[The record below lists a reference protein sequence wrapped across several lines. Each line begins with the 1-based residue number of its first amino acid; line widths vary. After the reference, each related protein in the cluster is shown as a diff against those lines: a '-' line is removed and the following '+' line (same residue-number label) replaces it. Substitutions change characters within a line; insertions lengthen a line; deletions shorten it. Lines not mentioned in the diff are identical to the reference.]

1 MSTLSPVRGA
11 SGRPALARRGARRT
25 GHRQSGLPGYGFI
38 APALVGLIA
47 LYIAP
52 LITTMYLSLTET
64 RPFGGETFIGI
75 ENYAALVS
83 DPRFWSA
90 LQNSAVYTAIVL
102 LGIPISVVLA
112 ALIHAVRRGQNVYRV
127 LFFLPVVTLPVA
139 VGMVWRYIYNGEFGL
154 LNQLLAV
161 VGIDGPSW
169 VANPGTAI
177 FAVAVVGI
185 WMSLGTSI
193 IILGAGL
200 KGIPPELLEAS
211 ALDGAGPVKQFFA
224 ITLPLLSPSI
234 FFVSVLSVISS
245 LQMFDLI
252 YVMLARGS
260 EAETASQTIVYFFF
274 QQTFI
279 QFDRGYGAA
288 IAVVL
293 LVIIVAVTSLQ
304 FRLQRKAVF
313 YG

>member
-1 MSTLSPVRGA
+1 MTTSTTQGRGA
-11 SGRPALARRGARRT
+11 FGRPAPAASRRGALRR
-25 GHRQSGLPGYGFI
+25 GAPGYAFI

-52 LITTMYLSLTET
+52 LIWTLYLSLTET
-64 RPFGGETFIGI
+64 GPFGGETFIGMD
-75 ENYAALVS
+75 NYTRLAS
-83 DPRFWSA
+83 DPRFWA
-90 LQNSAVYTAIVL
+90 AVGNSAVYTAIVL
-102 LGIPISVVLA
+102 LGIPISIVLA
-112 ALIHAVRRGQNVYRV
+112 TMIHNVRRGQNVYRV

-154 LNQLLAV
+154 LNQVLAV
-161 VGIDGPSW
+161 AGIDGPSW
-169 VANPGTAI
+169 VADPSVAI
-177 FAVAVVGI
+177 FAVSVVGI
-185 WMSLGTSI
+185 WMNLGTSI

-200 KGIPPELLEAS
+200 QGVPPELLEAS
-211 ALDGAGPVKQFFA
+211 ALDGAGPVKQFVS

-260 EAETASQTIVYFFF
+260 QAELGAQTIVFYFFE
-274 QQTFI
+274 QTFLR
-279 QFDRGYGAA
+279 FDRGYGAA

-293 LVIIVAVTSLQ
+293 LIIILAVTAVQ
-304 FRLQRKAVF
+304 FRLQRRAVF